1 MLSLFF
7 CNDKNNGRHGQTKFA
22 PAELQ
27 LKTLMQC
34 KGGGILHRQFN
45 IKHYALLL
53 LGAAILSFG
62 LFNVHSQSTITEGG
76 VLGMTL
82 LLRHWFGISP
92 SISGIILDCTC
103 YIIGWRILGNSFL
116 KNALFASCCFSISYR
131 IWESIGYILPSF
143 ADQQLIAA
151 VLGAVFVGVGVG
163 IVVKEGGASGGDDAL
178 ALVISKLAKCRISKA
193 YLATDLTVLCLS
205 LSYIPFGK
213 IAYSLVTVTLSSFII
228 DKIQNI

>member
-1 MLSLFF
+1 ML
-7 CNDKNNGRHGQTKFA
+7 Q
-22 PAELQ
+22 
-27 LKTLMQC
+27 
-34 KGGGILHRQFN
+34 RQFN

-53 LGAAILSFG
+53 LGAFILSFG
-62 LFNVHSQSTITEGG
+62 LFNVHSQSGTTEGG

-82 LLRHWFGISP
+82 LLNHWFKISP
-92 SISGIILDCTC
+92 SVSGIVLDFTC
-103 YIIGWRILGNSFL
+103 YFIGWRILGSSFL
-116 KNALFASCCFSISYR
+116 KNAIFASCCFSLSYR
-131 IWESIGYILPSF
+131 VWENLGYVLPSF
-143 ADQQLIAA
+143 ADKPLVAA
-151 VLGAVFVGVGVG
+151 VLGALFVGIGVG

-213 IAYSLVTVTLSSFII
+213 IAFSLVTVTLSSFII

>member
-1 MLSLFF
+1 
-7 CNDKNNGRHGQTKFA
+7 
-22 PAELQ
+22 
-27 LKTLMQC
+27 MQ
-34 KGGGILHRQFN
+34 RQFN

-53 LGAAILSFG
+53 LGAFILSFG
-62 LFNVHSQSTITEGG
+62 LFNVHSQSGTTEGG

-82 LLRHWFGISP
+82 LLNHWFKISP
-92 SISGIILDCTC
+92 SVSGIVLDFTC
-103 YIIGWRILGNSFL
+103 YFIGWRILGSSFL
-116 KNALFASCCFSISYR
+116 KNAIFASCCFSLSYR
-131 IWESIGYILPSF
+131 VWENLGYVLPSF
-143 ADQQLIAA
+143 ADKPLVAA
-151 VLGAVFVGVGVG
+151 VLGALFVGIGVG

-213 IAYSLVTVTLSSFII
+213 IAFSLVTVTLSSFII

>member
-1 MLSLFF
+1 MEKQNSRNIISHYSVLF
-7 CNDKNNGRHGQTKFA
+7 A
-22 PAELQ
+22 
-27 LKTLMQC
+27 
-34 KGGGILHRQFN
+34 
-45 IKHYALLL
+45 
-53 LGAAILSFG
+53 GAAILSFG
-62 LFNVHSQSTITEGG
+62 LFNVHSQSGTTEGG
-76 VLGMTL
+76 VLGMML
-82 LLRHWFGISP
+82 LLHHWFGISP
-92 SISGIILDCTC
+92 SISGIIMDFTC
-103 YIIGWRILGNSFL
+103 YFIGWRVLGNSFL
-116 KNALFASCCFSISYR
+116 KNAMFASCCFSISYR

-151 VLGAVFVGVGVG
+151 ILGAVFVGIGVG

-178 ALVISKLAKCRISKA
+178 ALIISKLAKCRISKA